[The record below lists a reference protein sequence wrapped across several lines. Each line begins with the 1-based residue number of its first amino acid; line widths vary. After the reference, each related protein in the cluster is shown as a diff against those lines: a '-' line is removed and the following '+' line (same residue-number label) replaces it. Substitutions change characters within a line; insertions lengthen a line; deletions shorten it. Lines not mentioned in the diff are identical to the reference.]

1 MAHHKKKREREPI
14 MKREA
19 LEYIYHLNNMT
30 EKDSTQ
36 WKLSGI
42 KWKWDILN
50 SFLLVFDTLNKDMGE
65 MNYD

>member
-1 MAHHKKKREREPI
+1 
-14 MKREA
+14 MKRDA
-19 LEYIYHLNNMT
+19 LEYIYNLNNMT

-36 WKLSGI
+36 WKLGGI